1 MNSDKS
7 HLLEHKL

>member
-7 HLLEHKL
+7 LI